1 MDVMTAQETK
11 PAAQAAPQLPPVVA
25 TVSFPNGLIG
35 CPDWTRFELRGNFAA
50 EPVGLLMSQDDP
62 DCVFFVTPLEQAAP
76 GGLLRFNNE
85 DTRALR
91 RYGVGV
97 RDDVLALATLN
108 VDDAGNL
115 TVNLLGPLVIDLTSG
130 RGRQLVLSDV
140 TLSTRH
146 RLLADHSD
154 GAE

>member
-1 MDVMTAQETK
+1 MDAMTAQETR
-11 PAAQAAPQLPPVVA
+11 PAASAAPQLPPVVA
-25 TVSFPNGLIG
+25 TVDFPNGLIG
-35 CPDWTRFELRGNFAA
+35 CPDWTRFELRGDFDR
-50 EPVGLLMSQDDP
+50 EPVGLLMSLDDP
-62 DCVFFVTPLEQAAP
+62 ERIFFVTSLEQAAP

-91 RYGVGV
+91 RVGVGQ

-115 TVNLLGPLVIDLTSG
+115 TVNLLGPLVIDLASG
-130 RGRQLVLSDV
+130 QGRQLVLSDV
-140 TLSTRH
+140 TLSTRY
-146 RLLADHSD
+146 RLLADQSD

>member
-1 MDVMTAQETK
+1 MDAMTAQETR
-11 PAAQAAPQLPPVVA
+11 PAASAAPQLPPVVA
-25 TVSFPNGLIG
+25 TVDFPNGLIG
-35 CPDWTRFELRGNFAA
+35 CPDWTRFELRGDFDR
-50 EPVGLLMSQDDP
+50 EPVGLLMSLDDP
-62 DCVFFVTPLEQAAP
+62 ERIFFVTSLEQAAP

-91 RYGVGV
+91 RVGVGQ

-115 TVNLLGPLVIDLTSG
+115 TVNLLGPLVIDLASG
-130 RGRQLVLSDV
+130 QGRQLVLSDV

-146 RLLADHSD
+146 RLLADQSD

>member
-1 MDVMTAQETK
+1 MDVMTAQETR
-11 PAAQAAPQLPPVVA
+11 PAASAAPQLPPVVA
-25 TVSFPNGLIG
+25 TVDFPNGLIG
-35 CPDWTRFELRGNFAA
+35 CPDWTRFELRGDFDR
-50 EPVGLLMSQDDP
+50 EPVGLLMSLDDP
-62 DCVFFVTPLEQAAP
+62 ERIFFVTSLEQAAP

-91 RYGVGV
+91 RVGVGQ

-115 TVNLLGPLVIDLTSG
+115 TVNLLGPLVIDLASG
-130 RGRQLVLSDV
+130 QGRQLVLSDV

-146 RLLADHSD
+146 RLLADQSD